1 MIEET
6 IQWTLLKD
14 KWPEVGDDTLS
25 LVVSTDGEDGPEFS
39 VIDACTCY
47 EECYDFD
54 AVYQHDG
61 NSLSYIWFE
70 DANGNDVEGT
80 VHAWTYGPT
89 GKGVIDMLSAPYRP
103 QDKPRNSLIPFESE
117 LS

>member
-14 KWPEVGDDTLS
+14 KWPEPGDDTLS
-25 LVVSTDGEDGPEFS
+25 LIVSTDGEDGPEFE
-39 VIDACTCY
+39 VIDGCTCF
-47 EECYDFD
+47 EDDYDVD
-54 AVYQHDG
+54 AVYPE
-61 NSLSYIWFE
+61 SSYTWFE
-70 DANGNDVEGT
+70 DADGNDIVGV

-89 GKGVIDMLSAPYRP
+89 GKGVIDALSAPYRP